1 MKNDF
6 MSIQLETLKL
16 IDLLVQGVEIQYE
29 WATHLSIV
37 MFVILF
43 LYFINLMW
51 ISSIERRLNQL
62 LKDQVY
68 LEPVLGTAVHI

>member
-1 MKNDF
+1 

-16 IDLLVQGVEIQYE
+16 IDLVIQRVDVQYE
-29 WATHLSIV
+29 WATHMTIV
-37 MFVILF
+37 MFVILS